1 MHKAQE
7 GKLTFRRLVFF
18 CMGIWVCS
26 ARPGQ
31 FEYYRN
37 YDDLEM
43 HFRNDHVLC
52 EHPDCLAK
60 KFVVFASQVEIKVG
74 FILTDSMPSF
84 HSVTDIILVHFV
96 VTCQTV

>member
-1 MHKAQE
+1 LSCIGPSFLVRNSFLPRVCLMHKAQE

-37 YDDLEM
+37 YDDLEVSFWVFISLVM
-43 HFRNDHVLC
+43 C
-52 EHPDCLAK
+52 HPLD
-60 KFVVFASQVEIKVG
+60 
-74 FILTDSMPSF
+74 F
-84 HSVTDIILVHFV
+84 HR
-96 VTCQTV
+96 